1 MRCARIGLVATA
13 VVLAASAVSPQDV
26 DYLDLTNPAP
36 RQRVRN
42 PNGGMGGHCEGG
54 GVSGNVIPDLTLTLM
69 GLDKRVYSVGEDVT
83 FEIEVENTS
92 THSLEIPWTLQ
103 LADLEPGDPIQSYTY
118 QSAAVSLMLTDP
130 SSPRFI
136 GLYVEFYGS
145 TRVPGTIREL
155 RPSQSIVIRAR
166 SKLEFYEEWWRQKI
180 SEVPFAVK
188 AEPDVMLSTVTYS
201 PNETGDSASENSAC
215 IPLITKRNNYID
227 VLLWPRNP
235 N

>member
-1 MRCARIGLVATA
+1 VKFAAKIGLIAA
-13 VVLAASAVSPQDV
+13 IFVLAASAVSAQKV
-26 DYLDLTNPAP
+26 GYLDLTSPAP

-54 GVSGNVIPDLTLTLM
+54 GVSGNVIPDLTLTL
-69 GLDKRVYSVGEDVT
+69 
-83 FEIEVENTS
+83 
-92 THSLEIPWTLQ
+92 EIPWTLQ
-103 LADLEPGDPIQSYTY
+103 LADLEPGDPTQSYTY
-118 QSAAVSLMLTDP
+118 QSAVVSVRLTDP

-166 SKLEFYEEWWRQKI
+166 SKLDFYEEWWRKKI
-180 SEVPFAVK
+180 SDVQPFAVK
-188 AEPDVMLSTVTYS
+188 AEPDLMLNTVTYS

-215 IPLITKRNNYID
+215 IPLITKRKNQID